1 MGIYN
6 HFITKYKETDMK
18 NNKPNFLLIHG
29 AWHGGWVWNEISEIL
44 RYQRYSVSTPTL
56 TGLGEKKH
64 LLSSKITI
72 ETFIEDVVN
81 HIVFENLNNIILV
94 GHSFAG
100 SVISGVA
107 DRLKDRIQKLIY
119 FDAMILIDGQKPFDI
134 TPKETVE
141 QRIELAKKFGNNIS
155 IPAPSADAFG
165 VFDIKKSLLLEE
177 KLTPHPLSAFQSKLI
192 LKNEVGNG
200 IPLSYIF
207 CTKPVYKSLE
217 SSREVVRKMKWPI
230 FELNAGHDA
239 MLTHPKETLNLL
251 MKICN

>member
-1 MGIYN
+1 
-6 HFITKYKETDMK
+6 MK
-18 NNKPNFLLIHG
+18 NNKPHFLLIHG

-44 RYQRYSVSTPTL
+44 NYQGYSVSTPTL

-72 ETFIEDVVN
+72 DTFIEDVVN
-81 HIVFENLNNIILV
+81 HIIFENLNNIILV

-107 DRLKDRIQKLIY
+107 DKLKDRIQKLIY
-119 FDAMILIDGQKPFDI
+119 FDAVILKDGQKPFDI
-134 TPKETVE
+134 APKELVK
-141 QRIELAKKFGNNIS
+141 QRIELAKRFGNGIS
-155 IPAPSADAFG
+155 IPAPSAHAFG
-165 VFDIKKSLLLEE
+165 VFDVKKSLLLEE
-177 KLTPHPLSAFQSKLI
+177 KLTPHPLSTYQSKLTI
-192 LKNEVGNG
+192 KNEIGNG
-200 IPLSYIF
+200 IPLFYIF
-207 CTKPVYKSLE
+207 CNDPVYKSLE
-217 SSREVVRKMKWPI
+217 SSRKVVRKLKWPI

>member
-1 MGIYN
+1 
-6 HFITKYKETDMK
+6 MK
-18 NNKPNFLLIHG
+18 NNKPHFLLIHG

-107 DRLKDRIQKLIY
+107 DKLKDRIQKLIY
-119 FDAMILIDGQKPFDI
+119 FDAVILKDGQKPFDI
-134 TPKETVE
+134 APKEIVK
-141 QRIELAKKFGNNIS
+141 QRIELAKRFGNGIS

-165 VFDIKKSLLLEE
+165 VFDVKKSLLLEE
-177 KLTPHPLSAFQSKLI
+177 KLTPHPLSTFQSKLTI
-192 LKNEVGNG
+192 KNEIGNG
-200 IPLSYIF
+200 IPLFYIF
-207 CTKPVYKSLE
+207 CNDPLYKSLE
-217 SSREVVRKMKWPI
+217 SSREVVRKLKWPI

>member
-1 MGIYN
+1 
-6 HFITKYKETDMK
+6 MK
-18 NNKPNFLLIHG
+18 NNKPHFLLIHG

-64 LLSSKITI
+64 LLSSKISI

-81 HIVFENLNNIILV
+81 HIIFENLNNIILV

>member
-1 MGIYN
+1 
-6 HFITKYKETDMK
+6 MK
-18 NNKPNFLLIHG
+18 NNKPHFLLIHG

-56 TGLGEKKH
+56 KGLGEKKH

-81 HIVFENLNNIILV
+81 HIIFENLNNIILV

-155 IPAPSADAFG
+155 IPAPRADAFG

>member
-1 MGIYN
+1 
-6 HFITKYKETDMK
+6 MK
-18 NNKPNFLLIHG
+18 NNKPHFLLIHG
-29 AWHGGWVWNEISEIL
+29 AWHGGWVWNEISDIL

-81 HIVFENLNNIILV
+81 HIIFEDLNNIILV

-134 TPKETVE
+134 TPKETVD

>member
-1 MGIYN
+1 
-6 HFITKYKETDMK
+6 MK
-18 NNKPNFLLIHG
+18 NNKPHFLLIHG

-44 RYQRYSVSTPTL
+44 NYQGYGVSTPTL

-72 ETFIEDVVN
+72 DTFIEDVVN
-81 HIVFENLNNIILV
+81 HIIFENLNNIILV

-107 DRLKDRIQKLIY
+107 DKLKDRIQKLIY
-119 FDAMILIDGQKPFDI
+119 FDAVILKDGQKPFDI
-134 TPKETVE
+134 APKELVK
-141 QRIELAKKFGNNIS
+141 QRIELAKRFGNGIS

-165 VFDIKKSLLLEE
+165 VFDVKKSLLLEE
-177 KLTPHPLSAFQSKLI
+177 KLTPHPLSTYQSKLTI
-192 LKNEVGNG
+192 KNEIGNG
-200 IPLSYIF
+200 IPLCYIF
-207 CTKPVYKSLE
+207 CNDPVYKSLE
-217 SSREVVRKMKWPI
+217 SSRKVVRKLKWPI

>member
-1 MGIYN
+1 
-6 HFITKYKETDMK
+6 MK
-18 NNKPNFLLIHG
+18 NNKPHFLLIHG
-29 AWHGGWVWNEISEIL
+29 AWHGGWVWNEISDIL

-64 LLSSKITI
+64 LLSSKIII

-200 IPLSYIF
+200 IPLSYIY

-217 SSREVVRKMKWPI
+217 SSRAVVSKMKWPI

>member
-1 MGIYN
+1 
-6 HFITKYKETDMK
+6 MK
-18 NNKPNFLLIHG
+18 NNKPHFLLIHG

-56 TGLGEKKH
+56 TGLGKKKH

-72 ETFIEDVVN
+72 ETFIEDIVN
-81 HIVFENLNNIILV
+81 HIIFENLSNIILV

-107 DRLKDRIQKLIY
+107 DRLKDRIKKLIY
-119 FDAMILIDGQKPFDI
+119 FDAMILVNGQKPFDI
-134 TPKETVE
+134 SPKEIVE
-141 QRIELAKKFGNNIS
+141 QRIETAKKFGNNIS
-155 IPAPSADAFG
+155 IPAPSAAAFG
-165 VFDIKKSLLLEE
+165 VLDIKKSLILEE

>member
-1 MGIYN
+1 
-6 HFITKYKETDMK
+6 MK
-18 NNKPNFLLIHG
+18 NNKPHFLLIHG

-44 RYQRYSVSTPTL
+44 NYQGYGVSTPTL

-72 ETFIEDVVN
+72 DTFIEDVVN
-81 HIVFENLNNIILV
+81 HIIFENLNNIILV

-100 SVISGVA
+100 SIISGVA
-107 DRLKDRIQKLIY
+107 DKLKDRIQKLIY
-119 FDAMILIDGQKPFDI
+119 FDAVILKNGQKPFDI
-134 TPKETVE
+134 APKELVE
-141 QRIELAKKFGNNIS
+141 QRIELAKRFGNGVS
-155 IPAPSADAFG
+155 IPAPRAEAFG

-177 KLTPHPLSAFQSKLI
+177 KLTPHPLSTYQSKLTI
-192 LKNEVGNG
+192 KNEIGNG
-200 IPLSYIF
+200 IPLFYIF
-207 CTKPVYKSLE
+207 CNDPVYKSLE
-217 SSREVVRKMKWPI
+217 SSREVVRKLKWPI

>member
-1 MGIYN
+1 
-6 HFITKYKETDMK
+6 MK
-18 NNKPNFLLIHG
+18 NNKPHFLLIHG

-81 HIVFENLNNIILV
+81 HIIFENLNNIILV

-134 TPKETVE
+134 TPKEIVE

-177 KLTPHPLSAFQSKLI
+177 KLTPHPLSAFQTKLV

>member
-1 MGIYN
+1 
-6 HFITKYKETDMK
+6 MK
-18 NNKPNFLLIHG
+18 NNKPHFLLIHG
-29 AWHGGWVWNEISEIL
+29 AWHGGWVWNEISDIL

-81 HIVFENLNNIILV
+81 HIIFENLNNIILV

-107 DRLKDRIQKLIY
+107 DRLKNRIQKLIY

>member
-1 MGIYN
+1 
-6 HFITKYKETDMK
+6 MK
-18 NNKPNFLLIHG
+18 NNKPHFLLIHG
-29 AWHGGWVWNEISEIL
+29 AWHGGWVWNEISDIL
-44 RYQRYSVSTPTL
+44 KYQRYSVSTPTL

>member
-1 MGIYN
+1 
-6 HFITKYKETDMK
+6 MK
-18 NNKPNFLLIHG
+18 NNKPHFLLIHG

-81 HIVFENLNNIILV
+81 HIIFENLNNIILV

-119 FDAMILIDGQKPFDI
+119 FDAMILIDGKKPFDI